1 MNVSTRR
8 VRSDEQGIDVVR
20 LMCGSK
26 HVLTKISSLS
36 PNLSWKNRLGKCSS
50 KLMERKDTK
59 WEEQ

>member
-36 PNLSWKNRLGKCSS
+36 PNLLCGRIDSVV
-50 KLMERKDTK
+50 
-59 WEEQ
+59 

>member
-1 MNVSTRR
+1 MIMNVSTRR

-36 PNLSWKNRLGKCSS
+36 PNLSWKNRLGSVGPYS
-50 KLMERKDTK
+50 KVSALPN
-59 WEEQ
+59 